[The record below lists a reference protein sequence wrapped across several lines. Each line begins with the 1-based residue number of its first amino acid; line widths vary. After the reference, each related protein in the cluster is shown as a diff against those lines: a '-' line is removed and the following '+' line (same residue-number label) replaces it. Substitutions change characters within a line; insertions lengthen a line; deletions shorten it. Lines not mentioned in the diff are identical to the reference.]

1 MTNKGRCQVTDPAL
15 DHPETQQAWSRQ
27 RRNSRLRLSACLL
40 AMAAGVAAV
49 ASGPPAGI
57 IAAAIAVTVAGF
69 ILAFVISDRLFRH
82 KRMRRV
88 LGVYRWTPY
97 VANNVPDNGTRY
109 KLVTLDL
116 GDGRTSKRF
125 IADWYGEPNIGPD
138 GTPVWFAGDAQFGGV
153 IAPPGGGRLRY
164 ALPLSVHKERLKRRN
179 GTAPEDALARE
190 AGLLR

>member
-1 MTNKGRCQVTDPAL
+1 MADPAL

-40 AMAAGVAAV
+40 AMAAGVAAA
-49 ASGPPAGI
+49 ASGPPAGVT
-57 IAAAIAVTVAGF
+57 AAAIAVTVAGF
-69 ILAFVISDRLFRH
+69 ILAFVIFVGLFRY
-82 KRMRRV
+82 KRMRQV
-88 LGVYRWTPY
+88 LGVYPWTPY

-109 KLVTLDL
+109 KLITLDL

-125 IADWYGEPNIGPD
+125 IADWYGEPNVGPD
-138 GTPVWFAGDAQFGGV
+138 ETPVWFAGDAQFGGV

-164 ALPLSVHKERLKRRN
+164 AIPLSIHKERQKRRN
-179 GTAPEDALARE
+179 GKSPEDALARQ